1 MKNPAFVEFI
11 SANGNLYLF
20 LYTLQIKESILCEL
34 ISGLFCSRCLW
45 SSGHAPI
52 LRMRTPGPR
61 PKQSAYPVGSGPK
74 IDIESEDRS
83 RTQLGEDGVSVKW
96 ASDDQIAL
104 WAVNSRSETVFSK
117 QAFKLYHYNTD
128 YNTAKFRGDIPQM
141 PADTYTYYAVSPV
154 PSESDGTQATYL
166 IPDVQD
172 GGFNG
177 DWDVMVADPV
187 KAPALEKNDTGETVQ
202 FQFRHKVHVLKIRIP
217 KNDLGEKVSE
227 ITLAFPQPVT
237 GRMTVDAADP
247 DAAPTLTD
255 GNNTLTLRFDTP
267 KGADDVV
274 FAVIAPVELTAEQP
288 VTITAIC
295 EAGESEPRNI
305 PGKHFSEGH
314 TTPIAYHIPAIG
326 RYYTRLNFSLPADK
340 GTATLGEAVGKIT
353 LTAPEGSLFD
363 NGTNICQ
370 FTPDAEGKYTMV
382 LKPSWTDNLSGK
394 AVTVQYE
401 SESAVVSNTL
411 TMPQITEF
419 GNNDITLSV
428 PYLLAEDFSNII
440 QFDYDCNVGTG
451 TSSSSAGNKDA
462 HLLSDKGAIGW
473 TAARVGGETGK
484 CIRSSCRFE
493 GGGAGKASSY
503 ARYPGRID
511 SPPVSGIKS
520 GKTVRVRVSFDY
532 VGGQDSWMMD
542 SNKNKGG
549 TYGNPTFNYGYTTN
563 SGQPN
568 GGDNLENPV
577 EAEDIAL
584 ETDKSWNTPLSNWN
598 TKTFLADFNSAHRI
612 SWKVNVN
619 RIGNVSSWTGIFG
632 ANGNH
637 YLYLDNIKVSIVN
650 E

>member
-1 MKNPAFVEFI
+1 MRINFRIIWLALPLVFGACSDSSDADTRPATETI
-11 SANGNLYLF
+11 SV
-20 LYTLQIKESILCEL
+20 S
-34 ISGLFCSRCLW
+34 
-45 SSGHAPI
+45 
-52 LRMRTPGPR
+52 
-61 PKQSAYPVGSGPK
+61 VGSGPK
-74 IDIESEDRS
+74 IDIESEDKS

-353 LTAPEGSLFD
+353 LTAPRRLAVRQRHEHLPVHARRRGQIHDGAQTLVDRQPLGKSRHGTVRIGKRCRIEHAD
-363 NGTNICQ
+363 NAADHRIRQ
-370 FTPDAEGKYTMV
+370 QRHH
-382 LKPSWTDNLSGK
+382 
-394 AVTVQYE
+394 VQR
-401 SESAVVSNTL
+401 SI
-411 TMPQITEF
+411 P
-419 GNNDITLSV
+419 
-428 PYLLAEDFSNII
+428 
-440 QFDYDCNVGTG
+440 
-451 TSSSSAGNKDA
+451 
-462 HLLSDKGAIGW
+462 
-473 TAARVGGETGK
+473 VGGGFQQG
-484 CIRSSCRFE
+484 IRIQQPRQRCDRR
-493 GGGAGKASSY
+493 Y
-503 ARYPGRID
+503 CHRYIYRCYLARPI
-511 SPPVSGIKS
+511 
-520 GKTVRVRVSFDY
+520 
-532 VGGQDSWMMD
+532 
-542 SNKNKGG
+542 
-549 TYGNPTFNYGYTTN
+549 
-563 SGQPN
+563 
-568 GGDNLENPV
+568 
-577 EAEDIAL
+577 
-584 ETDKSWNTPLSNWN
+584 
-598 TKTFLADFNSAHRI
+598 
-612 SWKVNVN
+612 
-619 RIGNVSSWTGIFG
+619 
-632 ANGNH
+632 
-637 YLYLDNIKVSIVN
+637 
-650 E
+650 

>member
-1 MKNPAFVEFI
+1 MRINFRIIWLAQPLVFGACSDSSDADTRPATETI
-11 SANGNLYLF
+11 SV
-20 LYTLQIKESILCEL
+20 S
-34 ISGLFCSRCLW
+34 
-45 SSGHAPI
+45 
-52 LRMRTPGPR
+52 
-61 PKQSAYPVGSGPK
+61 VGSGPK
-74 IDIESEDRS
+74 IDIESEDKS

-340 GTATLGEAVGKIT
+340 GTATLGAVNKGTVTEEHEYIQDGQDRSRIFAVIVDWNSRHATVAGMGSPTGVWDPAK
-353 LTAPEGSLFD
+353 TAETAEGPVIAYGSLL
-363 NGTNICQ
+363 I
-370 FTPDAEGKYTMV
+370 
-382 LKPSWTDNLSGK
+382 
-394 AVTVQYE
+394 
-401 SESAVVSNTL
+401 
-411 TMPQITEF
+411 
-419 GNNDITLSV
+419 
-428 PYLLAEDFSNII
+428 
-440 QFDYDCNVGTG
+440 
-451 TSSSSAGNKDA
+451 
-462 HLLSDKGAIGW
+462 
-473 TAARVGGETGK
+473 GETTPGDAMTTVEIPIEYYDRTTK
-484 CIRSSCRFE
+484 PTGAYTLIISCTTSAYGDF
-493 GGGAGKASSY
+493 K
-503 ARYPGRID
+503 
-511 SPPVSGIKS
+511 
-520 GKTVRVRVSFDY
+520 
-532 VGGQDSWMMD
+532 VGC
-542 SNKNKGG
+542 
-549 TYGNPTFNYGYTTN
+549 
-563 SGQPN
+563 
-568 GGDNLENPV
+568 L
-577 EAEDIAL
+577 
-584 ETDKSWNTPLSNWN
+584 
-598 TKTFLADFNSAHRI
+598 
-612 SWKVNVN
+612 
-619 RIGNVSSWTGIFG
+619 GNVMYVDDFEWV
-632 ANGNH
+632 
-637 YLYLDNIKVSIVN
+637 Y
-650 E
+650 

>member
-1 MKNPAFVEFI
+1 MRINFRIIWLALPLVFGACSDSSDADTRPATETI
-11 SANGNLYLF
+11 SV
-20 LYTLQIKESILCEL
+20 S
-34 ISGLFCSRCLW
+34 
-45 SSGHAPI
+45 
-52 LRMRTPGPR
+52 
-61 PKQSAYPVGSGPK
+61 VGSGPK

-247 DAAPTLTD
+247 DAAPTLT
-255 GNNTLTLRFDTP
+255 GSNNTLTLRFDTP
-267 KGADDVV
+267 KDASDVV

-314 TTPIAYHIPAIG
+314 TPRSPTTFPPSAAI
-326 RYYTRLNFSLPADK
+326 TR
-340 GTATLGEAVGKIT
+340 V
-353 LTAPEGSLFD
+353 
-363 NGTNICQ
+363 
-370 FTPDAEGKYTMV
+370 
-382 LKPSWTDNLSGK
+382 
-394 AVTVQYE
+394 
-401 SESAVVSNTL
+401 
-411 TMPQITEF
+411 
-419 GNNDITLSV
+419 
-428 PYLLAEDFSNII
+428 
-440 QFDYDCNVGTG
+440 
-451 TSSSSAGNKDA
+451 
-462 HLLSDKGAIGW
+462 
-473 TAARVGGETGK
+473 
-484 CIRSSCRFE
+484 
-493 GGGAGKASSY
+493 
-503 ARYPGRID
+503 
-511 SPPVSGIKS
+511 
-520 GKTVRVRVSFDY
+520 
-532 VGGQDSWMMD
+532 
-542 SNKNKGG
+542 
-549 TYGNPTFNYGYTTN
+549 
-563 SGQPN
+563 
-568 GGDNLENPV
+568 
-577 EAEDIAL
+577 
-584 ETDKSWNTPLSNWN
+584 
-598 TKTFLADFNSAHRI
+598 
-612 SWKVNVN
+612 
-619 RIGNVSSWTGIFG
+619 
-632 ANGNH
+632 
-637 YLYLDNIKVSIVN
+637 
-650 E
+650 

>member
-1 MKNPAFVEFI
+1 MRINFRIILLALPLVFGACSDSSDADTRPAAETI
-11 SANGNLYLF
+11 SV
-20 LYTLQIKESILCEL
+20 S
-34 ISGLFCSRCLW
+34 
-45 SSGHAPI
+45 
-52 LRMRTPGPR
+52 
-61 PKQSAYPVGSGPK
+61 VGSGPK
-74 IDIESEDRS
+74 IDIESEDKS

-187 KAPALEKNDTGETVQ
+187 KAPALKKNDTGETVQ

-247 DAAPTLTD
+247 DAAPTLTGGD
-255 GNNTLTLRFDTP
+255 NTLTLRFDTP
-267 KGADDVV
+267 KDAGDAV
-274 FAVIAPVELTAEQP
+274 FAVIAPIELTADQA

-295 EAGESEPRNI
+295 EAGESEPRDI
-305 PGKHFSEGH
+305 AGKHFSEGH

-340 GTATLGEAVGKIT
+340 GTATLGETVEKIT

-363 NGTNICQ
+363 NGTNVRQ

-394 AVTVQYE
+394 TVTVRYE

-411 TMPQITEF
+411 TMPQITES
-419 GNNDITLSV
+419 GSSDITFSV
-428 PYLLAEDFSNII
+428 PYLLAEDFSKASS
-440 QFDYDCNVGTG
+440 FTG
-451 TSSSSAGNKDA
+451 GSSTSGSAAGND
-462 HLLSDKGAIGW
+462 LSDKGLSGW
-473 TAARVGGETGK
+473 
-484 CIRSSCRFE
+484 
-493 GGGAGKASSY
+493 
-503 ARYPGRID
+503 
-511 SPPVSGIKS
+511 
-520 GKTVRVRVSFDY
+520 
-532 VGGQDSWMMD
+532 VGGQRLEIDAGKCAVLRMY
-542 SNKNKGG
+542 SNLGGPYHSRIDTAPITSIKEGKTPRVKVTFNCDWKKNKSKEMKITVGLS
-549 TYGNPTFNYGYTTN
+549 TETNLNSSISNSTNITLTDNKSASADNIPTSHETMISSFGRNSRIAWKTN
-563 SGQPN
+563 GSN
-568 GGDNLENPV
+568 GGFVFAYDNV
-577 EAEDIAL
+577 
-584 ETDKSWNTPLSNWN
+584 
-598 TKTFLADFNSAHRI
+598 
-612 SWKVNVN
+612 
-619 RIGNVSSWTGIFG
+619 
-632 ANGNH
+632 
-637 YLYLDNIKVSIVN
+637 YLDNIKVSIVN

>member
-1 MKNPAFVEFI
+1 MRINFRIILLALPLVFGACSDSSDADTRPATETI
-11 SANGNLYLF
+11 SV
-20 LYTLQIKESILCEL
+20 S
-34 ISGLFCSRCLW
+34 
-45 SSGHAPI
+45 
-52 LRMRTPGPR
+52 
-61 PKQSAYPVGSGPK
+61 VGSGPK

-104 WAVNSRSETVFSK
+104 WAVNSRSETLFSK

-267 KGADDVV
+267 KDAGDVV

-419 GNNDITLSV
+419 DSNDIPAFSV
-428 PYLLAEDFSNII
+428 PYLLAEDFSNASS
-440 QFDYDCNVGTG
+440 FTG
-451 TSSSSAGNKDA
+451 GSSTSGSASGNDMTEKG
-462 HLLSDKGAIGW
+462 LSGWIGGQRLKIE
-473 TAARVGGETGK
+473 AGK
-484 CIRSSCRFE
+484 CAVLRHYSNI
-493 GGGAGKASSY
+493 GGPYHS
-503 ARYPGRID
+503 RID
-511 SPPVSGIKS
+511 TSPFAAIKDN
-520 GKTVRVRVSFDY
+520 KTVRLKVTFNCD
-532 VGGQDSWMMD
+532 WK
-542 SNKNKGG
+542 KNKSNTMGVIVGLSTDTNLNSSISNGSTVSLTNNQSASVNNIPSAHEVTIGSFVKNNRIAWKTNG
-549 TYGNPTFNYGYTTN
+549 TNGTMFNY
-563 SGQPN
+563 
-568 GGDNLENPV
+568 DE
-577 EAEDIAL
+577 I
-584 ETDKSWNTPLSNWN
+584 
-598 TKTFLADFNSAHRI
+598 
-612 SWKVNVN
+612 
-619 RIGNVSSWTGIFG
+619 
-632 ANGNH
+632 
-637 YLYLDNIKVSIVN
+637 YLDNIKVSIVN

>member
-1 MKNPAFVEFI
+1 MRINFRIIWLALPLVFGACSDSSDADTRPATETI
-11 SANGNLYLF
+11 SV
-20 LYTLQIKESILCEL
+20 S
-34 ISGLFCSRCLW
+34 
-45 SSGHAPI
+45 
-52 LRMRTPGPR
+52 
-61 PKQSAYPVGSGPK
+61 VGSGPK
-74 IDIESEDRS
+74 IDIESEDKS

-370 FTPDAEGKYTMV
+370 FTPDARELGTMDIPARFDLCNIEGFEDTNGTMHPAEDV
-382 LKPSWTDNLSGK
+382 REKISALGFPIEDAVKDKSSIRLKIDKMFTGL
-394 AVTVQYE
+394 
-401 SESAVVSNTL
+401 L
-411 TMPQITEF
+411 TGFP
-419 GNNDITLSV
+419 GNNNFILTVTENNGLS
-428 PYLLAEDFSNII
+428 
-440 QFDYDCNVGTG
+440 T
-451 TSSSSAGNKDA
+451 
-462 HLLSDKGAIGW
+462 
-473 TAARVGGETGK
+473 
-484 CIRSSCRFE
+484 
-493 GGGAGKASSY
+493 
-503 ARYPGRID
+503 
-511 SPPVSGIKS
+511 
-520 GKTVRVRVSFDY
+520 
-532 VGGQDSWMMD
+532 
-542 SNKNKGG
+542 
-549 TYGNPTFNYGYTTN
+549 
-563 SGQPN
+563 
-568 GGDNLENPV
+568 
-577 EAEDIAL
+577 
-584 ETDKSWNTPLSNWN
+584 
-598 TKTFLADFNSAHRI
+598 TKTL
-612 SWKVNVN
+612 KYYVP
-619 RIGNVSSWTGIFG
+619 
-632 ANGNH
+632 AN
-637 YLYLDNIKVSIVN
+637 
-650 E
+650 

>member
-1 MKNPAFVEFI
+1 MKNSAFVEFI

-20 LYTLQIKESILCEL
+20 LYKLQIKESILCEL

-45 SSGHAPI
+45 
-52 LRMRTPGPR
+52 
-61 PKQSAYPVGSGPK
+61 
-74 IDIESEDRS
+74 
-83 RTQLGEDGVSVKW
+83 
-96 ASDDQIAL
+96 
-104 WAVNSRSETVFSK
+104 AVNSRSETLFSK

-267 KGADDVV
+267 KDAGDVV

-363 NGTNICQ
+363 NGTNVRQ